1 MYTCMCIYML
11 YTKVVIY
18 VVTDTGC
25 IDMCVYRQTYTH
37 THISSLKGL
46 QLQSPINKGQFDTT
60 QR

>member
-1 MYTCMCIYML
+1 MYRYMLIYTYTCTCIYML

-37 THISSLKGL
+37 TYPH
-46 QLQSPINKGQFDTT
+46 
-60 QR
+60 

>member
-37 THISSLKGL
+37 THILIKRITATK
-46 QLQSPINKGQFDTT
+46 PN
-60 QR
+60 